1 MQSVWCTISGLRVGQ
16 VTEFFGYASNILKR
30 FNFNRRVTQV
40 YDVGA
45 CIYFY
50 FGINYY
56 GLSDPI
62 KLYNDVEAAARDEV
76 LACGGSLSH
85 HHGVGKIRR
94 HWMKQVIGKEG
105 IGMLEAV
112 KKHVDPTNIFASN
125 NLISSDGDHESHY
138 PTPAKHVKAKL

>member
-1 MQSVWCTISGLRVGQ
+1 M
-16 VTEFFGYASNILKR
+16 
-30 FNFNRRVTQV
+30 TQV

-56 GLSDPI
+56 GISDPI

-94 HWMKQVIGKEG
+94 HWMKQVIGEQG
-105 IGMLEAV
+105 IGMIEAV
-112 KKHVDPTNIFASN
+112 KKHVDPQNIFASD
-125 NLISSDGDHESHY
+125 NLTSADGENDAHY
-138 PTPAKHVKAKL
+138 PTPAHNIKAKL